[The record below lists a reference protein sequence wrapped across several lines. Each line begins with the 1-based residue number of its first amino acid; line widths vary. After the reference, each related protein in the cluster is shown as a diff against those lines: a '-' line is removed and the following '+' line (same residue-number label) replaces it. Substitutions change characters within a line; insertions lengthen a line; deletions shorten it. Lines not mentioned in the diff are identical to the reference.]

1 MDSKGEDFII
11 KQTKIL
17 AGIGLGLSAVVVI
30 AVLLL
35 AISVQNTLKSTDEQ
49 EQSGWRWR
57 EDSQGGL
64 VGNFYDDGNLIRWVE
79 HEYDEAGNKVKGT
92 GYRSDGS
99 VAWVWPRESRD
110 TFDEILRECLS
121 DYQIHKSEN
130 EEWVLYECKPEGDS
144 LYTEGSTVAVK
155 KEFKEGAFTYETAK
169 SFLKEW
175 IDYDE
180 MWNYTDSDN
189 EYGITELF
197 KASQDDEAYYLI
209 EVGSGSYFVRVQGKL
224 HLQSELELWASD
236 YVINQYSETIIE
248 CADGIQTHVISDISY
263 GQKKAWYE
271 FAVNENEVYRAVLEC
286 EEGTDAM
293 QYHFLISHEDDEIQ
307 NINWT
312 NWDGFYQPGYP
323 SFLDVNMD
331 GYMDMMVAVY
341 SYPSF
346 DVHELYIWNPEER
359 CFEKVIYDGILAN
372 IEVREDS
379 VRNWIRNGTGYILET
394 LQWKGNE
401 LILTSTE
408 EVLPE
413 D

>member
-1 MDSKGEDFII
+1 MKKIKIRII
-11 KQTKIL
+11 IL
-17 AGIGLGLSAVVVI
+17 LA
-30 AVLLL
+30 LLL
-35 AISVQNTLKSTDEQ
+35 LMGCGVPQSDDIQLVQDVQQEGNTDT
-49 EQSGWRWR
+49 
-57 EDSQGGL
+57 L
-64 VGNFYDDGNLIRWVE
+64 VKLE
-79 HEYDEAGNKVKGT
+79 EEL
-92 GYRSDGS
+92 SDHQD
-99 VAWVWPRESRD
+99 ADQKERD
-110 TFDEILRECLS
+110 ILDEILGECLS

-130 EEWVLYECKPEGDS
+130 EEWVLYECEPTGDF

-175 IDYDE
+175 IDYDA

-224 HLQSELELWASD
+224 HLQSELGLWASD

-271 FAVNENEVYRAVLEC
+271 FTVNENEVYRAVLEC
-286 EEGTDAM
+286 EEGTDAT

-379 VRNWIRNGTGYILET
+379 VWNWIRNGSGYILET

-401 LILTSTE
+401 LILASTE
-408 EVLPE
+408 EVLPK